1 MSSMNT
7 SVIHP
12 SRKKRRLNPFVRRN
26 IAGYLLCSPMI
37 LGLLIF
43 VFYPMFQT
51 FIYSFQSTNGIS
63 GTFNSVTNYKW
74 IFKDDMFWDALKN
87 TAIMSVM
94 AVLIDIVVCFVLA
107 SLINSLSYNKSFFK
121 SIYFLPN
128 VVSSV
133 ATALLFNFLFYP
145 TDAGV
150 INYFL
155 SFLGIKPVGWLVQPG
170 IAKFSIVLMG
180 LWRSVGYDTILFLA
194 GLQSIPREYYEA
206 AKVDGA
212 SGLQRWWHITIPNMK
227 PIFAFM
233 IIMQVIGTLKRF
245 DDVWLIGGIGGNPG
259 GSLQTVV
266 LYIYRNAWISR
277 DVGIASAASVV
288 LFAITLIVTIAN
300 YRLMNKER

>member
-1 MSSMNT
+1 MNIRNAST
-7 SVIHP
+7 IYPVQ
-12 SRKKRRLNPFVRRN
+12 KKNKLNPFIRRN

-43 VFYPMFQT
+43 VFYPMLQT

-63 GTFNSVTNYKW
+63 GVLNGVTNYKW
-74 IFKDDMFWDALKN
+74 IFKDDMFWGALKN

-94 AVLIDIVVCFVLA
+94 AVLIDIVVCFILA
-107 SLINSLSYNKSFFK
+107 SLINSLSYNKGFFK

-145 TDAGV
+145 TNAGV

-212 SGLQRWWHITIPNMK
+212 NGLQRWWHITIPNMK

-245 DDVWLIGGIGGNPG
+245 DDVWLIGGVGGNPG

-288 LFAITLIVTIAN
+288 LFAITLIITIAN